1 MSKEN
6 ENLNKHESANSDL
19 GAVSCRAFVLER
31 AKKHLGNKF
40 KHFGTCQTLEE
51 GYFTWSVSV
60 SKFFGGMH
68 VAYGGWVVWSA
79 SKGWLAEPCN

>member
-1 MSKEN
+1 MVN
-6 ENLNKHESANSDL
+6 ENLNAAETAQL
-19 GAVSCRAFVLER
+19 GIGAVSCRAFVLER

-40 KHFGTCQTLEE
+40 KHFGTGQTLEE

-68 VAYGGWVVWSA
+68 VAYGGSVVWSA
-79 SKGWLAEPCN
+79 VAGWLAEPCR